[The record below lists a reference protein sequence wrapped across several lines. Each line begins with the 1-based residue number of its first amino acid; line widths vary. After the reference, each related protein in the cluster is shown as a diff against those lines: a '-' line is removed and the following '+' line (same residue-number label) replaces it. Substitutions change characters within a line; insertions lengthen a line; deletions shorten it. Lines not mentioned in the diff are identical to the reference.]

1 MMFHRRRR
9 SGPDPYLQ
17 WKVRLFFLGAVLALV
32 GLARDSSLLVG
43 LAVLI
48 LLVGVALRLLPGGK
62 DEVESPPDAM
72 S

>member
-1 MMFHRRRR
+1 MFHRRRR
-9 SGPDPYLQ
+9 SGPDPFLQ
-17 WKVRLFFLGAVLALV
+17 WKVRLFFLGAVVALV

-48 LLVGVALRLLPGGK
+48 LLIGVAVRLLPRGK
-62 DEVESPPDAM
+62 EEEGSPPDAM